1 MKAAFHTLGCK
12 VNQYETEAIKEN
24 FAARGTE
31 IVGEEDWA
39 DVYVINTCTVTNI
52 ADRKSRQYIRRMK
65 KLNPDS
71 LMVVTGCYAQVGAEE
86 LEKMS
91 DVDMIV
97 GNNLKS
103 SICQMV
109 FDELDRRL
117 TGVNPEGNKES
128 AAGIVSNNGFVHNEN
143 SKIEEILDYSNLDTY
158 EDMGLVTSGESEMS
172 RAYIKIQ
179 EGCNK
184 FCSYCLIP
192 YARGQIRSRSVD
204 AIVEEA
210 SQLISRGYRELILT
224 GINTA
229 LYGMEDDFEF
239 ESRDD
244 EAGLRGIEVAI
255 KRVNELP
262 GDFRIRLSSL
272 EPNVV
277 DVEHVERLLKYNKLC
292 HHLHL
297 ALQSG
302 SDHVLDL
309 MHRDYTREEF
319 LDIVRALRAKDPLFG
334 ITTDIIAGFPG
345 ETEEDFEDTL
355 DMVRRA
361 EFGKVHPFRYSP
373 RKGTKAF
380 SMGDT
385 ITGEVKN
392 RRARELGK
400 AGEESARRFHEKNLG
415 TVARVLVESIEDGI
429 AKGYS
434 ANYIKVRFKADEQTK
449 QGEFRSVRL
458 VEIYNEGCLGE
469 ATEEGR

>member
-117 TGVNPEGNKES
+117 TGVNPEENKES
-128 AAGIVSNNGFVHNEN
+128 AAGSVSNNGFVHNEN

-184 FCSYCLIP
+184 FCS
-192 YARGQIRSRSVD
+192 RGSLSVD
-204 AIVEEA
+204 WQRLQGTY
-210 SQLISRGYRELILT
+210 SHGNQHGS
-224 GINTA
+224 
-229 LYGMEDDFEF
+229 
-239 ESRDD
+239 
-244 EAGLRGIEVAI
+244 LR
-255 KRVNELP
+255 N
-262 GDFRIRLSSL
+262 
-272 EPNVV
+272 
-277 DVEHVERLLKYNKLC
+277 
-292 HHLHL
+292 
-297 ALQSG
+297 
-302 SDHVLDL
+302 
-309 MHRDYTREEF
+309 
-319 LDIVRALRAKDPLFG
+319 
-334 ITTDIIAGFPG
+334 
-345 ETEEDFEDTL
+345 
-355 DMVRRA
+355 
-361 EFGKVHPFRYSP
+361 
-373 RKGTKAF
+373 
-380 SMGDT
+380 
-385 ITGEVKN
+385 
-392 RRARELGK
+392 
-400 AGEESARRFHEKNLG
+400 
-415 TVARVLVESIEDGI
+415 
-429 AKGYS
+429 
-434 ANYIKVRFKADEQTK
+434 
-449 QGEFRSVRL
+449 
-458 VEIYNEGCLGE
+458 
-469 ATEEGR
+469 GR

>member
-117 TGVNPEGNKES
+117 TGVNPEENKES

-229 LYGMEDDFEF
+229 LYGMEDDFVF
-239 ESRDD
+239 EARDD

-345 ETEEDFEDTL
+345 ETEENFEDTL

-373 RKGTKAF
+373 RQGTKAF

-429 AKGYS
+429 AQGYS

>member
-86 LEKMS
+86 LEKMP

-117 TGVNPEGNKES
+117 TGVNPEENKES
-128 AAGIVSNNGFVHNEN
+128 AAGSVSNNGFVHNEN

-229 LYGMEDDFEF
+229 LY
-239 ESRDD
+239 
-244 EAGLRGIEVAI
+244 
-255 KRVNELP
+255 
-262 GDFRIRLSSL
+262 
-272 EPNVV
+272 
-277 DVEHVERLLKYNKLC
+277 
-292 HHLHL
+292 
-297 ALQSG
+297 
-302 SDHVLDL
+302 
-309 MHRDYTREEF
+309 
-319 LDIVRALRAKDPLFG
+319 
-334 ITTDIIAGFPG
+334 
-345 ETEEDFEDTL
+345 
-355 DMVRRA
+355 
-361 EFGKVHPFRYSP
+361 
-373 RKGTKAF
+373 
-380 SMGDT
+380 
-385 ITGEVKN
+385 
-392 RRARELGK
+392 
-400 AGEESARRFHEKNLG
+400 
-415 TVARVLVESIEDGI
+415 
-429 AKGYS
+429 
-434 ANYIKVRFKADEQTK
+434 
-449 QGEFRSVRL
+449 
-458 VEIYNEGCLGE
+458 
-469 ATEEGR
+469 